1 MVAHA
6 VKGDCRMAEQ
16 KEKKIVLTKEG
27 HQKLEAELDYYIRV
41 RRNEVAEQIATAR
54 GFGDLSENAEYDE
67 AKNEQS
73 RIEARIIEMENILRT
88 CEIVNDNDINTNAVN
103 VGTTVKVKNLDLN
116 KELLYRIVGANETNH
131 REMKISSESPI
142 GSMLMGKKV
151 GQQVSVETPG
161 GVLKLKVLQISR

>member
-1 MVAHA
+1 
-6 VKGDCRMAEQ
+6 MAEQ

-27 HQKLEAELDYYIRV
+27 HMKLEAELDYYIRV

-73 RIEARIIEMENILRT
+73 RIEARIVEMENILRT
-88 CEIVNDNDINTNAVN
+88 CVIVNDNDINTNSVG
-103 VGTTVKVKNLDLN
+103 VGTTVKVKNLDLK
-116 KELLYRIVGANETNH
+116 KELSYTIVGANETNH

-151 GQQVSVETPG
+151 GQQVAVDTPG

>member
-1 MVAHA
+1 
-6 VKGDCRMAEQ
+6 MAEQ
-16 KEKKIVLTKEG
+16 KDKKTVLTKEG
-27 HQKLEAELDYYIRV
+27 HKKLEAELDYYIRV

-73 RIEARIIEMENILRT
+73 RIEARIVEMENILRT
-88 CEIVNDNDINTNAVN
+88 CEIVDDSDINTNVVN
-103 VGTTVKVKNLDLN
+103 VGTTVKVKNLGLN
-116 KELLYRIVGANETNH
+116 KELSYTIVGANETNH

-151 GQQVSVETPG
+151 GQQVAVETPG
-161 GVLKLKVLQISR
+161 GILKLKVLQISR

>member
-1 MVAHA
+1 
-6 VKGDCRMAEQ
+6 MAEQ

-27 HQKLEAELDYYIRV
+27 HKKLEAELDYYIRV

-73 RIEARIIEMENILRT
+73 RIEARIVEMENILRT
-88 CEIVNDNDINTNAVN
+88 CVIVDDNEITTSAVG
-103 VGTTVKVKNLDLN
+103 VGTTVKVKNLNLN
-116 KELLYRIVGANETNH
+116 KELSYMIVGANETNH

-151 GQQVSVETPG
+151 GQQVAVDTPG